1 MSKLVADSRPNA
13 TVAFPVTAPQV
24 IAKLIEKLGGHV
36 IWTKT
41 DIRSLMSAAYE
52 NQAGP
57 VFAAD
62 GEGGFIFTE
71 LHPTL
76 DALFAFAKTLELLAS
91 QNVSLAQVRDSLP
104 PYFVSSADVRCPW
117 ELKGKVMRVLT
128 EELAEAKTELIDGI
142 KIYHNETDW
151 TLILPDS
158 FESIIHIYSEGS
170 SQDIAN
176 DLAHRY
182 ALKVTALRG

>member
-1 MSKLVADSRPNA
+1 
-13 TVAFPVTAPQV
+13 
-24 IAKLIEKLGGHV
+24 
-36 IWTKT
+36 
-41 DIRSLMSAAYE
+41 
-52 NQAGP
+52 
-57 VFAAD
+57 
-62 GEGGFIFTE
+62 
-71 LHPTL
+71 
-76 DALFAFAKTLELLAS
+76 
-91 QNVSLAQVRDSLP
+91 LP